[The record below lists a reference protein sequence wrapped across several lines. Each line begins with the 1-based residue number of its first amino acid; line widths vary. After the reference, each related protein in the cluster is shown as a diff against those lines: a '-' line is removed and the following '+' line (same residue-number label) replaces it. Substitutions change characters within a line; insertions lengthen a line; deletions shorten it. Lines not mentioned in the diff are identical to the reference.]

1 MLPRRGGDSA
11 ARGRPVPA
19 ARRIA
24 GAAGAARGV
33 LSRHRAF
40 AIALAAGAALRI
52 VTELGY
58 RWAFW
63 FNDSFDYIAIAQ
75 RLRPDPMRPIGYP
88 VLLWLA
94 GPVHSL
100 LLVTSL
106 QHLFGLATAAA
117 GYVLLRRRFG
127 LPGWGATLAMVPVL
141 FDAFQIQ
148 LEQLL
153 LADTLFTFLAVAAV
167 AVLCWLPAQRGRRMH
182 AWQAAVAG
190 TLLGL
195 ASLTRPVGVPLIVL
209 AASYLIA
216 CRAGW
221 RAVTA
226 VCAAAGAP
234 LAGYVLWFH
243 AVHGQ
248 FALDSTDGIY
258 LWGRTAA
265 FAECNVIRPP
275 PAQLWLCPA
284 LPPAQRAASSAQVWQ
299 PTSPLRW
306 QHGQVFSARENDLAM
321 RFALRAIAAQPGGYA
336 RAVLTS
342 VGRAFAWDRTPYPTG
357 YTASLYTFAG
367 TKTWLPTWPEAD
379 GRTAAAVARAYAGG
393 RAATVV
399 VQPYASLMRWY
410 QRYVYLRGTM
420 VGIILIIMPA
430 AVLAGLV
437 LRRRARRP
445 ASACPASACP
455 ASPSPA
461 SPSPASAS
469 PASGSPGSGAAT
481 GPGEARWAET
491 PAAWLCWSSAVAL
504 LVIPALTVDFDYR
517 YVLPVVPFG
526 CLAAALAAR
535 HFLVAAGHFHA
546 GGPRRRWGN
555 SAAASIRTDRELTR
569 YDG

>member
-1 MLPRRGGDSA
+1 MLGGRGSDPATGRRA
-11 ARGRPVPA
+11 PA
-19 ARRIA
+19 SHRIA
-24 GAAGAARGV
+24 GAALAARGA

-63 FNDSFDYIAIAQ
+63 FNDSFDYVAIAQ

-88 VLLWLA
+88 ILLWLV
-94 GPVHSL
+94 GQVHSL
-100 LLVTSL
+100 LLITSV
-106 QHLFGLATAAA
+106 QHLLGLGTAAA

-153 LADTLFTFLAVAAV
+153 LADTLFTFLAVAAF
-167 AVLCWLPAQRGRRMH
+167 AVLCWLPAPRGRGMN
-182 AWQAAVAG
+182 AWQAAAAG
-190 TLLGL
+190 VLLAF
-195 ASLTRPVGVPLIVL
+195 ASLTRGVGIPLIVL
-209 AASYLIA
+209 AVAYLIV

-226 VCAAAGAP
+226 VCAAAAAP
-234 LAGYVLWFH
+234 LAGYILWFH
-243 AVHGQ
+243 AVNGQ

-265 FAECNVIRPP
+265 FAECDVIKPP
-275 PAQLWLCPA
+275 PAQAWLCPR

-336 RAVLTS
+336 NAVFTS
-342 VGRAFAWDRTPYPTG
+342 VGRAFTWNRTSYPTS

-379 GRTAAAVARAYAGG
+379 GRTAAEVARSYADGA
-393 RAATVV
+393 AATAV
-399 VQPYASLMRWY
+399 VQPYAGLMRWY

-420 VGIILIIMPA
+420 VGLILVAAPA
-430 AVLAGLV
+430 AALAGLV
-437 LRRRARRP
+437 LRRRARRQP
-445 ASACPASACP
+445 
-455 ASPSPA
+455 
-461 SPSPASAS
+461 
-469 PASGSPGSGAAT
+469 SGSPRCADPAARPAT
-481 GPGEARWAET
+481 AAGQARPAET
-491 PAAWLCWSSAVAL
+491 PAAWLCWSAAVAL
-504 LVIPALTVDFDYR
+504 LLIPALTVDFDYR
-517 YVLPVVPFG
+517 YVLPAVPFG

-535 HFLVAAGHFHA
+535 RCLVAAGHFHA
-546 GGPRRRWGN
+546 GQPPRRCRN
-555 SAAASIRTDRELTR
+555 SSAASIRTDRELTR
-569 YDG
+569 SDG